1 MHTTNYSNTFIE
13 IAEDCPVQSAEIPQ
27 QKDDEKTVAVI
38 QFETIYDN
46 PYKFT
51 SDDVIFKVFTIKNK
65 LTGLRIK
72 TERDEFFSK
81 GQPCLRSSPLAK
93 RYGWGIHHNS
103 EGMVAIYAAGSD
115 EYNRLAKDK
124 SLVHIKAMRS
134 KKKS

>member
-1 MHTTNYSNTFIE
+1 MHTTNYINTFIE

-51 SDDVIFKVFTIKNK
+51 SDDVIFKVFAIKNK

-81 GQPCLRSSPLAK
+81 GQPCLRSSPQKSSPIVKNYTINKHIVLSDHPEYLLSPQLQNHQISTI
-93 RYGWGIHHNS
+93 RYHQ
-103 EGMVAIYAAGSD
+103 
-115 EYNRLAKDK
+115 
-124 SLVHIKAMRS
+124 LVP
-134 KKKS
+134 